1 MKPQRIVIVG
11 GGFGGAYCARGLVRA
26 GVGREA
32 EIVLVDRHNY
42 FLFYP
47 LLVEAGIGE
56 LEPRHVTVP
65 IRAFLPGATF
75 RMAEVQG
82 VDFDRQEVIFQG
94 LADLQPHRVRYDQ
107 LVIALGSVTQLPD
120 VPGLRQ
126 HGFELKGLGDAV
138 ALRDRAI
145 ALAEAAASERDPARR
160 RALLHFVVVGANFT
174 GTEVAGE
181 FDVYLRELAHRHPEL
196 DPSDCRITLVEI
208 TDRILPA
215 VDADLANYAR
225 QHLIRRGVDIRL
237 RTSVERVEPEH
248 VMLEGGEQ
256 IATHTLIWC
265 AGIAPN
271 PLLNELPLPKDK
283 RGYLLCEPDLRVRG
297 CERVWAIGD
306 GAVNCDPDGKPYPA
320 TAQHAV
326 REGQHLAR
334 NVARILRGSPAEPFH
349 YRAYGSVAAVGCRT
363 GVAKIF
369 GLKLA
374 GFSSIQRRVHPTSH
388 AGDWSRAGDAVAEQE
403 SRRPRPCQRLHS
415 VASGA
420 ADARSP
426 GLKFPGST
434 R

>member
-1 MKPQRIVIVG
+1 MKLQEIVILG
-11 GGFGGAYCARGLVRA
+11 GGFGGAYCARELVRA
-26 GVGREA
+26 RAGREA
-32 EIVLVDRHNY
+32 ENVLIDRHNY

-94 LADLQPHRVRYDQ
+94 MADVQPQTLHYDH

-120 VPGLRQ
+120 VPGLRD
-126 HGFELKGLGDAV
+126 HGFELKSLSDAV

-145 ALAEAAASERDPARR
+145 ALVEAAAGERDPARR
-160 RALLHFVVVGANFT
+160 RALLHLVVVGANFT

-181 FDVYLRELAHRHPEL
+181 YDVYLRELARRHPKL
-196 DPSDCRITLVEI
+196 DPADCRVTLVEI

-215 VDADLANYAR
+215 VDADLAEYAR
-225 QHLIRRGVDIRL
+225 QHLTRRGLDIRL
-237 RTSVERVEPEH
+237 CTSVERVEPE
-248 VMLEGGEQ
+248 Q
-256 IATHTLIWC
+256 IILKDGKPLATHTLIWC

-271 PLLNELPLPKDK
+271 PLLKNFPLPKDK
-283 RGYLLCEPDLRVRG
+283 RGYLLCEPDLRVRS

-306 GAVNCDPDGKPYPA
+306 AAVNCDPAGQPYPA

-326 REGQHLAR
+326 REGLHLAR
-334 NVARILRGSPAEPFH
+334 NLVRVLHGEPAEPFR

-369 GLKLA
+369 GIKLA
-374 GFSSIQRRVHPTSH
+374 GFWAWWMYRTVYLLKMPGLARKARVLL
-388 AGDWSRAGDAVAEQE
+388 DWTTGLLFPRDFVQLSLH
-403 SRRPRPCQRLHS
+403 RPARS
-415 VASGA
+415 E
-420 ADARSP
+420 RSP
-426 GLKFPGST
+426 GA
-434 R
+434 RR